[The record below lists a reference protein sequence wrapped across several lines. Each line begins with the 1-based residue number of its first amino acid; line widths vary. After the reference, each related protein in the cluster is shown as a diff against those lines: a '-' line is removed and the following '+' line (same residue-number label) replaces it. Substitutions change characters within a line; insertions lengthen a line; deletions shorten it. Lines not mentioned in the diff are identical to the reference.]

1 MSATIF
7 NIYAPGTRVKTKIGE
22 IEGIITAAT
31 IRDLRIQY
39 EVSYFYDGQ
48 YKNVWLDE
56 YEFYLVD
63 KGGKIVIGFKNE

>member
-7 NIYAPGTRVKTKIGE
+7 DIFTPGTPVKTKIGE
-22 IEGIITAAT
+22 INGIITAAT

-56 YEFYLVD
+56 YEFYPTG
-63 KGGKIVIGFKNE
+63 KSGKIVIGFK